1 MAEGG
6 CTTCCALLSAAFVL
20 IGCAE
25 PLAISTSESM
35 IVLLHFFTTRRQAQ
49 LPDSLTPTAAVTVG
63 WLYDA
68 AKERPLRIVFPK
80 RTPLVRCATHA
91 PFGENERV
99 HTPLR
104 EPRVAPS
111 WARSHTCAERAR
123 RSARDFT
130 LLHDHANPTHRNLD
144 GVCRAFDL

>member
-35 IVLLHFFTTRRQAQ
+35 IVHLHFFTTRRQAQ

-63 WLYDA
+63 CDDA
-68 AKERPLRIVFPK
+68 AKERPLRESSSQSELP
-80 RTPLVRCATHA
+80 
-91 PFGENERV
+91 
-99 HTPLR
+99 
-104 EPRVAPS
+104 
-111 WARSHTCAERAR
+111 
-123 RSARDFT
+123 
-130 LLHDHANPTHRNLD
+130 LHDVQRMRRLART
-144 GVCRAFDL
+144 

>member
-49 LPDSLTPTAAVTVG
+49 LPDSLTPSAAVTVG
-63 WLYDA
+63 CMTPRRSPVTNRL
-68 AKERPLRIVFPK
+68 PK
-80 RTPLVRCATHA
+80 ANSPDTMCNACA
-91 PFGENERV
+91 V
-99 HTPLR
+99 LR
-104 EPRVAPS
+104 ER
-111 WARSHTCAERAR
+111 WCIHL
-123 RSARDFT
+123 SAS
-130 LLHDHANPTHRNLD
+130 LA
-144 GVCRAFDL
+144 

>member
-35 IVLLHFFTTRRQAQ
+35 IVHLHFFTTRRQAQ

-63 WLYDA
+63 CDDA

-80 RTPLVRCATHA
+80 RTPLTRCATHA
-91 PFGENERV
+91 PFGENV
-99 HTPLR
+99 GAHL
-104 EPRVAPS
+104 
-111 WARSHTCAERAR
+111 
-123 RSARDFT
+123 SAS
-130 LLHDHANPTHRNLD
+130 LA
-144 GVCRAFDL
+144 